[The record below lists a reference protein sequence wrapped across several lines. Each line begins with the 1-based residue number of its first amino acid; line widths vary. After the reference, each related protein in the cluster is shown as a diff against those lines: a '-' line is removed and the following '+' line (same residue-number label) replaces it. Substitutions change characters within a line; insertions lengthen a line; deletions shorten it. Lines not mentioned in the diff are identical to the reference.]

1 MFVRVKQT
9 KAVLKVFPDYSAK
22 TFGSVVTAAGEKLE
36 PNEFE
41 IVKPSGEA
49 APKTLALTDESS
61 AASLRVNIG
70 VRLVERG
77 V

>member
-9 KAVLKVFPDYSAK
+9 KEVLRVFPDYSAK
-22 TFGSVVTAAGEKLE
+22 TFGYVVTAAGERLK
-36 PNEFE
+36 PDDFE

-61 AASLRVNIG
+61 LASLRVNIG
-70 VRLVERG
+70 VCLVERRS
-77 V
+77 